1 MQFTTAAKLLA
12 EFLGTAM
19 IVAGVIGA
27 GFMVATVGAG
37 FALGLTMIA
46 ATVAAVLFVSISI
59 LGPVSGA
66 HFNPAVTIAFLLR
79 KAISSAAAAGYI
91 ASQVVGAIF
100 GAVVA
105 NLMFEVPWLEI
116 SATGRFSAGT
126 FLGEV
131 VATFGLVLLI
141 LLLVKFEKSHLIAPS
156 VAAWIFAGH
165 IFTSSTSFAN
175 PAVTIGRVF
184 SDSAASISPDS
195 ALWFVLAQLVGM
207 AVALIVFV
215 PLTKISISKIA
226 ILACSQKTA

>member
-27 GFMVATVGAG
+27 GFMVATLGSG
-37 FALGLTMIA
+37 FPLGLTMIA

-141 LLLVKFEKSHLIAPS
+141 LLLVKFEKSHLIAAS

-175 PAVTIGRVF
+175 PAVTIGRIF

-215 PLTKISISKIA
+215 PLTKKVIS
-226 ILACSQKTA
+226 

>member
-27 GFMVATVGAG
+27 GFMVATLSAG
-37 FALGLTMIA
+37 FPLGLTMIA

-215 PLTKISISKIA
+215 PLTKKVIS
-226 ILACSQKTA
+226 

>member
-27 GFMVATVGAG
+27 GFMVATLSAG
-37 FALGLTMIA
+37 FPLGLTMIA

-79 KAISSAAAAGYI
+79 KAISSAAAAGFI

-141 LLLVKFEKSHLIAPS
+141 LLLVQFEKSHLIAAS

-184 SDSAASISPDS
+184 SDSPSSISP
-195 ALWFVLAQLVGM
+195 
-207 AVALIVFV
+207 
-215 PLTKISISKIA
+215 
-226 ILACSQKTA
+226 

>member
-12 EFLGTAM
+12 EVLGTAM

-141 LLLVKFEKSHLIAPS
+141 LLLVKFEKSHLIAAS

-207 AVALIVFV
+207 AVALILFV
-215 PLTKISISKIA
+215 PLTKKV
-226 ILACSQKTA
+226 TN

>member
-91 ASQVVGAIF
+91 ASQVMGAIF

-141 LLLVKFEKSHLIAPS
+141 LLLVKFEKSHLIAAS

-215 PLTKISISKIA
+215 PLTKKVTS
-226 ILACSQKTA
+226 

>member
-27 GFMVATVGAG
+27 GFMVATLSAG
-37 FALGLTMIA
+37 FPLGLTMIA
-46 ATVAAVLFVSISI
+46 VTVAAVLFVSISI

-91 ASQVVGAIF
+91 ASQVVGAIS
-100 GAVVA
+100 GAVLA

-141 LLLVKFEKSHLIAPS
+141 LLLVQFDRSHLIAAS

-175 PAVTIGRVF
+175 PAVTIGRIF

-215 PLTKISISKIA
+215 PLTKKVIS
-226 ILACSQKTA
+226 

>member
-12 EFLGTAM
+12 EVLGTAM

-141 LLLVKFEKSHLIAPS
+141 LLLVKFEKSHLIATS

-215 PLTKISISKIA
+215 PLTKKVTS
-226 ILACSQKTA
+226 

>member
-27 GFMVATVGAG
+27 GFMVATLSAG
-37 FALGLTMIA
+37 FPLGLTMIA

-79 KAISSAAAAGYI
+79 KAISSAAAAGFI

-141 LLLVKFEKSHLIAPS
+141 LLLVQFEKSHLVAAS

-215 PLTKISISKIA
+215 PLTKKVIS
-226 ILACSQKTA
+226 

>member
-46 ATVAAVLFVSISI
+46 ATVAAVVFVSISV

-141 LLLVKFEKSHLIAPS
+141 LLLVKFEKSHLIAAS

-215 PLTKISISKIA
+215 PLTKKV
-226 ILACSQKTA
+226 TN

>member
-91 ASQVVGAIF
+91 ASQVMGAIF

-141 LLLVKFEKSHLIAPS
+141 LLLVKFEKSHLIAAS

-215 PLTKISISKIA
+215 PLTKKVIS
-226 ILACSQKTA
+226 

>member
-1 MQFTTAAKLLA
+1 MQFTNAAKLLA

-141 LLLVKFEKSHLIAPS
+141 LLLVKFEKSHLIAAS

-215 PLTKISISKIA
+215 PLTKKVTS
-226 ILACSQKTA
+226 

>member
-141 LLLVKFEKSHLIAPS
+141 LLLVKFEKSHLIAAS
-156 VAAWIFAGH
+156 VAVWIFAGH

-175 PAVTIGRVF
+175 PAVTIGRIF

-215 PLTKISISKIA
+215 PLTKKVIS
-226 ILACSQKTA
+226 

>member
-27 GFMVATVGAG
+27 GFMVATLSAG
-37 FALGLTMIA
+37 FPLGLTMIA

-79 KAISSAAAAGYI
+79 KAISSAAAAGFI

-141 LLLVKFEKSHLIAPS
+141 LLLVQFEKSHLVAAS

-175 PAVTIGRVF
+175 PAVTIGRIF

-215 PLTKISISKIA
+215 PLTKKVTS
-226 ILACSQKTA
+226 

>member
-27 GFMVATVGAG
+27 GFMVATLGAG

-215 PLTKISISKIA
+215 PLTKKVIS
-226 ILACSQKTA
+226 

>member
-27 GFMVATVGAG
+27 GFMVATLGAG
-37 FALGLTMIA
+37 FPLGLTMIA

-141 LLLVKFEKSHLIAPS
+141 LLLVQFEKSHLIAAS

-215 PLTKISISKIA
+215 PLTKKVIS
-226 ILACSQKTA
+226 

>member
-105 NLMFEVPWLEI
+105 NLMFEVSWLEI

-141 LLLVKFEKSHLIAPS
+141 LLLVKFEKSHLIAAS

-215 PLTKISISKIA
+215 PLTKKVTS
-226 ILACSQKTA
+226 

>member
-12 EFLGTAM
+12 EVLGTAM

-141 LLLVKFEKSHLIAPS
+141 LLLVKFEKSHLIAAS

-207 AVALIVFV
+207 AVALILFV
-215 PLTKISISKIA
+215 PLTKKVTS
-226 ILACSQKTA
+226 